1 MVDQPIVLTPEQFR
15 KRYPKTKTP
24 VPTTLTPDEFKAR
37 YVEQSNLF
45 AQPTNGKAIT
55 GKQGRIKSI
64 EDLAVGLNA
73 PELVEQTQHGGI
85 PPSPAYQEIIDRT
98 GATKPLPEQ
107 DSVGEPFVR
116 GAGQAVGAL
125 GEAAQ
130 MLGPL
135 LNLQPKFLRPPEH
148 ERIVSEIDT
157 DMKKVSDDVKAWANE
172 NIQGRP
178 ATGKYARP
186 AENYLDYIDP
196 ARIYS
201 TVGENAPLMA
211 VFAGA
216 TLANPVAGA
225 ALMFGVEGGSAQDA
239 IMEYEKKTGNKVP
252 PIYRE
257 NIPII
262 IGAVNAALEKT
273 GLDEIFKVGK
283 AAGLKR
289 RLVKAALATIVEGGT
304 EGAQEVT
311 QILAETAYKGKIP
324 EGSGQRFI
332 ESVYAGLLLGAGG
345 SAISAAAGGDIE
357 DEHKKPSKP
366 ITAAQQ
372 ETKTAAAALIASREA
387 TTAAEQAG
395 VVQPPSTSAPA
406 PVTEDGIRLAQEAI
420 RRAKQRKAD
429 EAKKIAE
436 KTAPPQSTQ
445 PDLTAPEAT
454 TTPDI
459 APKTATGAPT
469 KESSAEVYN
478 IPTKRIKVDT
488 DRFQNRETD
497 FSEKT
502 AQAVAE
508 NFDPNKFDPIVV
520 WRDPKDNN
528 AEYVLSGHSRLEGMN
543 RRSAP
548 ETPVRYFKGT
558 EQQAINFARLEAN
571 RLNAPETFG
580 ETLSAYKA
588 ALANQYTKKQ
598 LTQTF
603 GGDTNF
609 LDSVKNLSPSG
620 DFVKILGQPAATEF
634 PYIRRFA
641 RWVGEAREVYADKFT
656 DAHEQQLFDYFY
668 KGDASNREITRD
680 EFFSLAD
687 KSFQTFDFDKN
698 APLNLKEGE
707 PVKTGAR
714 ARRDTEHLVAQAE
727 DLMRQREKALTPGER
742 QAIHVRINKINAGIK
757 TLMRDQGDIFAETE
771 ALADIGERP
780 AVISAPEKAA
790 AVTARAVT
798 ARKPSKGMTRAEFV
812 DAMQAISRKTKITG
826 KQIELAV
833 KVTDAIAAKWAQW
846 RGRTVEDFYRMT
858 FEDITVRDTVVDLP
872 NLIDRWRLD
881 ALTDKSRAEIRGLAI
896 LNKVTGLWTINLFEG
911 SDITNVLH
919 ELGHVLRRYLPPGD
933 QRTIKLWADGEAS
946 DPTTPLS
953 REGEEKF
960 ARAWEVYL
968 RDRAAESPGKLQSVF
983 TKLKEILRDVY
994 AIIKKPGIGITLMP
1008 EIRAIFDRI
1017 FLEEENAPQQAKEE
1031 KPSPSPDKGLPPSR
1045 ASPTHRGAQEMVA
1058 PAAGSAEN
1066 ILTKAAAAARKEN
1079 VPATPNIL
1087 EQAAKQV
1094 ARRKDRAV
1102 DITEILKAALVEF
1115 PEVRELKETQGTD
1128 GRWYTLLAR
1137 MPVGVD
1143 FTDKRR
1149 TIGYAEVSSE
1159 GTTIGERYKTREQ
1172 AIAAIKTRRE
1182 KQGAE
1187 FRQLLETMT
1196 DDKFNSQR
1204 LYWLNQSSTQIKATP
1219 SLLEKAPPSGFTEAD
1234 LVPEKYR
1241 TPKPAQPPEKTPRID
1256 LTKLSLDEFTDILLH
1271 RGEYSYEA
1279 GTSSSVQAKK
1289 SVDSFTDLVNA
1300 LGKKISYDNLLTPD
1314 AVEKIYSDFH
1324 GIAPKPETPAAPAG
1338 NVLQRA
1344 AAEFMSQDALNK
1356 AITATRFG
1364 GNLPDGRKL
1373 FAKNIASRSGAHG
1386 LAKNDQNR
1394 KIFEYRET
1402 NGAQRFAVIEGVT
1415 AAPTQVAQPDL
1426 PVTPKVAP
1434 TPAAMEARTKIAFT
1448 PAQLREGRNTILPT
1462 EEQKAWADTPYK
1474 QALLNALGGNVPLA
1488 KKAAQGIGEK
1498 LPDDFIGTQEKR
1510 QTAKGVIA
1518 EYVRDEDVAKVY
1530 AELVQAF
1537 QHGEVVSEIEQEP
1550 ASISQEI
1557 PKTNYDNYKYY
1568 DLLPTGERLIKN
1580 NLLSFQ
1586 VAKKKVLK
1594 NQRIVVYFNK
1604 DDKTR
1609 YAIVKS
1615 PTETNVISSTSPVP
1629 PATTQGAQDAR
1640 EVVPG
1645 TRKMIDAI
1653 KAMLRAKIKLDNPRL
1668 TQIADRAFGGT
1679 RQAGRFTSRDAYDAL
1694 EVSVNEFIAE
1704 DRPQI
1709 MREEPGSA
1717 LKYLRGVMQLLP
1729 NQTDRTEEQIRFQ
1742 QFSTPP
1748 TQAYVAAKILNPQAG
1763 EFVLEPSAG
1772 TGDLALY
1779 ARIAGAS
1786 LRTNEI
1792 SDRRKGLLQMQGYE
1806 VTQVDAA
1813 IINDVLPYTDRPT
1826 AIIMN
1831 PPFSATGGKTARN
1844 KTEYGARHVESAL
1857 ARLADGGRLVAIVGE
1872 GMALDS
1878 FTHAAW
1884 FENLSKKYN
1893 IRANV
1898 HVSGEEYAKYG
1909 TTFGNRIL
1917 VFDKTGQTPG
1927 DTWAAKTRNIERA
1940 DVQTLEDALN
1950 VTESIAADRK
1960 PVATEAQQAV
1970 DNLGQR
1976 PVAEATGNIRQRDGQ
1991 PAGEVASRGRVTEPA
2006 RPFGRGVESNV
2017 VARPTQGNEI
2027 VPRVEPGV
2035 KPSTNR
2041 RVESTAGRGDRG
2053 GTVENIQPV
2062 TETAAQTGEAVAH
2075 IEREQDTE
2083 KFVTYVPSKLKIGGK
2098 HPARIVESSSMAAV
2112 ESPDITYKTAL
2123 PPAIIKEEKLSA
2135 LQLESVYYAG
2145 QQFEKTMINGQRAGF
2160 FVGDGTGVGKGRQ
2173 IAGIITDQWQ
2183 RGVKRILWVSAGR
2196 DLQEAAAIDFAD
2208 LGQKQ
2213 IGITSLND
2221 YATGEAIATPQGVI
2235 FCTYSS
2241 LIGQSQK
2248 GKGLSRQKQLE
2259 NWLGKD
2265 CCIVFDEAH
2274 KAKNALAAGPGG
2286 EPTKTA
2292 TAVIGIQENLP
2303 GARVVYSSAT
2313 GATDVRNMAYMTR
2326 LGLWGEG
2333 TSFPGGFLDF
2343 LTEIEHGGVGA
2354 MEMVARDMK
2363 ALGMYVSRSISYQ
2376 GVGYKEVTHTM
2387 TPEQRH
2393 IYNTAATAWQR
2404 VIQKID
2410 EAIGITGAGARQR
2423 VFAMSR
2429 FWSEHQRFFKQLLTA
2444 IKVPTAIKEIQQ
2456 ALADDKAV
2464 IISLIGTGE
2473 ARTTDLITKSI
2484 ADNSS
2489 LDDIDFSPRETI
2501 AHLVEKSFPTTVYEE
2516 MDDELTGKPIKVIVK
2531 DSDGNPVQSREALA
2545 LKEKL
2550 LDSLTDL
2557 NLPENP
2563 LDQIVNY
2570 FGVNAVAEMTGRK
2583 RRLIRNKAG
2592 NLEYVKRA
2600 PDDVA
2605 MNKTNLHEKDL
2616 FQSGKK
2622 NIAIISDAASTGISL
2637 HSSNRAGNKKRRY
2650 QIALELG
2657 WSADKQMQTFGR
2669 SHRSD
2674 QAQPPEFGLLFTN
2687 AAGEGRFVSTIARR
2701 LEMLGAF
2708 TKGERTSTGGVD
2720 LAKYNFE
2727 TDEGKAALVL
2737 FYDAAMNNRLES
2749 VNEPR
2754 IVLKQMGVLKEK
2766 KDGDAIE
2773 ESDLKNVPRFL
2784 NRILALDIDTQN
2796 AIFGEF
2802 TRIFDET
2809 VSSRKESGQFD
2820 DGVQDIH
2827 GEHILIVG
2835 QPEVVNT
2842 DKNTGAETRH
2852 FTVMVEMKVTPV
2864 SWQEAGK
2871 RSQVVNAGFTQNIK
2885 SKNVFLV
2892 ERVAPITDQ
2901 ATGKVKG
2908 RVKITS
2914 PQRKARI
2921 IPETELV
2928 EKFDSLQAGNAK
2940 VLWDKALEGLPLTI
2954 KEQKHIIGGAILPI
2968 WGKLKTKGMQESM
2981 KIVRI
2986 NTDDKKRIVGIL
2998 LPDDSVGE
3006 VLRALGV
3013 SRAFSGPEE
3022 IFNAVLENGENIPLE
3037 GGLALR
3043 RTYVHR
3049 ERTIELTGAQS
3060 SIFPQLQ
3067 KLGLRAETIEYKKR
3081 FFVSTDQR
3089 QGVGVIKRLIESYP
3103 PAANAKKA
3111 ETTEQADPLYD
3122 VVESDGGSL
3131 TDEFAAKDDE
3141 LKTGVESQP
3150 TDDEIEVFADIV
3162 TPDYAFPDDIEKRW
3176 KESHGVKPISIFA
3189 QIADMAMTFRNKA
3202 TREFEHLEKGAT
3214 FARARFALTKLQKQR
3229 AVASEK
3235 AVKALQAVT
3244 EKLTPKEYD
3253 LFERI
3258 TICADLAHEAE
3269 AGHLLPFGFT
3279 PETLRHEHRRLL
3291 AQVAGNTAI
3300 AEASRRRREIWD
3312 GLKDDYVAAMEAI
3325 GMNVESR
3332 FTKEDYYR
3340 HQVLMYA
3347 NVKGLMGIGSKLKT
3361 PANRG
3366 FLKKREGSSYDINT
3380 NYLQAEF
3387 EVVSQMLYDIE
3398 VANTISSIDV
3408 NYNVAPDLKTQAKK
3422 LSDESGEH
3430 IDWRDL
3436 IPDGYTLWQP
3446 REGNIF
3452 YMADSIPARL
3462 AQALQLGALEK
3473 LEITANELKKVMA
3486 VGGLREQ
3493 FVIPEP
3499 LAMTLD
3505 KLVNEEKTDSVSRFS
3520 KAALEKWKV
3529 WRLLSPRSFI
3539 KYSTRNLVGDA
3550 DALFA
3555 GNPSSFLKLPQAV
3568 REIVAYVRSDQV
3580 TPDLQAWIER
3590 GGMQNNLQ
3598 IAELDELN
3606 TLKTFEKFTGEGK
3619 NIGRKAFD
3627 AYWKTVR
3634 LLSDTREAL
3643 LRYAAYLD
3651 YLEQVRAG
3659 RGKPKNFGA
3668 SIPEE
3673 IMALRSPQDRAYQLS
3688 NQLLGAYD
3696 QVSVYGQYIRGHFIP
3711 FWSYKEVNF
3720 RRYIQMIKNVA
3731 NDGRAAEF
3739 VGRKLLGVAVRSPYI
3754 AMRTGSFA
3762 IKATALWSAM
3772 QVFNALFFRDE
3783 EDDLPEDTKARPH
3796 IIFGRDKDGKVIY
3809 FDRLGSLGDFLAWF
3823 GLDDAPRT
3831 ISDFLLNRKDLP
3843 EIAKDMGKSPVN
3855 VVVSGIRPEMKLS
3868 AELAAG
3874 QSYFPDVFKPTT
3886 IRDRALHVA
3895 RALGV
3900 DQEYAALAGLPSRGY
3915 ANSLELLLYYKSDP
3929 GESAYYRIYDEKNR
3943 FLKKIGK
3950 YGEFGGQISGTS
3962 NALYNMRMAFRYHD
3976 KEAVDKYLLEYAAL
3990 GGTAQGLKTSFRNF
4004 EPLHGIPADRRAEF
4018 VNQLSADD
4026 KQKYTAA
4033 LKFYNEVLSDK
4044 VTIDQ
4049 LSKQLPERKKKK
4061 VTAPAV
4067 TP

>member
-1 MVDQPIVLTPEQFR
+1 MADQQIVLTPEEFK

-24 VPTTLTPDEFKAR
+24 VPTTLTPDEFKSR
-37 YVEQSNLF
+37 YGEQGSLF
-45 AQPTNGKAIT
+45 SQPTNGKAVT
-55 GKQGRIKSI
+55 GKEGRIKSI
-64 EDLAVGLNA
+64 EDLAAGLNA
-73 PELVEQTQHGGI
+73 PEVVEQTKHGGI
-85 PPSPAYQEIIDRT
+85 PPSPFYQEIIDRT
-98 GATKPLPEQ
+98 GATKPLSEQ
-107 DSVGEPFVR
+107 DSVGEPFIR

-125 GEAAQ
+125 GESAQ

-148 ERIVSEIDT
+148 EKIVSEIDT
-157 DMKKVSDDVKAWANE
+157 EMKQFSDGVKTWAGE
-172 NIQGRP
+172 NIKGRP
-178 ATGKYARP
+178 ATGKYAKP
-186 AENYLDYIDP
+186 AGNYLDYLDP
-196 ARIYS
+196 ARMYQ

-211 VFAGA
+211 AFAGA
-216 TLANPVAGA
+216 TLAHPVAGA

-239 IMEYEKKTGNKVP
+239 IMEWEKKTGKKVP
-252 PIYRE
+252 PVYRE

-273 GLDEIFKVGK
+273 GLDNIFKVGK

-289 RLVKAALATIVEGGT
+289 RLVKAALATIIEGGT

-311 QILAETAYKGKIP
+311 NILAEAAYGGEIP
-324 EGSGQRFI
+324 ADSGQRLV
-332 ESVYAGLLLGAGG
+332 ESIYAGLLLGAGG
-345 SAISAAAGGDIE
+345 SAVAGATGADVEPEAARKTGQ
-357 DEHKKPSKP
+357 
-366 ITAAQQ
+366 ITEATQATKAA
-372 ETKTAAAALIASREA
+372 AAAALASSREA
-387 TTAAEQAG
+387 TTEAAQA
-395 VVQPPSTSAPA
+395 VAASTEPAAPESAP
-406 PVTEDGIRLAQEAI
+406 VEDGIRLAQEAI
-420 RRAKQRKAD
+420 RRAKSRKAEKGAE
-429 EAKKIAE
+429 EAQKSKA
-436 KTAPPQSTQ
+436 ALPST
-445 PDLTAPEAT
+445 TAPEKPVAPAKAPEAPVLDERQE
-454 TTPDI
+454 TP
-459 APKTATGAPT
+459 AVG
-469 KESSAEVYN
+469 KESTAEVYN
-478 IPTKRIKVDT
+478 IPTARIKVDT

-502 AQAVAE
+502 AKAVAE
-508 NFDPNKFDPIVV
+508 DFDPNKFDPIVV

-528 AEYVLSGHSRLEGMN
+528 SEYVLSGHSRLEGMN

-548 ETPVRYFKGT
+548 TTPVRYFKGT
-558 EQQAINFARLEAN
+558 EEQAINFARLEAN

-580 ETLSAYKA
+580 ETLKAYKA
-588 ALANQYTKKQ
+588 ALENKYTKKQ

-603 GGDTNF
+603 GGDTGF

-668 KGDASNREITRD
+668 KGNAANRETTRD
-680 EFFSLAD
+680 EFFNLVD
-687 KSFQTFDFDKN
+687 KSFQTFDFNKN
-698 APLNLKEGE
+698 APLSLAEGG

-714 ARRDTEHLVAQAE
+714 ARRDTENLVAQAE
-727 DLMRQREKALTPGER
+727 ELMRQREKALTPGER
-742 QAIHVRINKINAGIK
+742 QAIQTKIDKINAGIK

-771 ALADIGERP
+771 TLADIAEESGEIP
-780 AVISAPEKAA
+780 APEKAA
-790 AVTARAVT
+790 STTTPKA

-812 DAMQAISRKTKITG
+812 DAMRLLSYKTRITSE
-826 KQIELAV
+826 QMELAI
-833 KVTDAIAAKWAQW
+833 KITDAIAAKWAQW
-846 RGRTVEDFYRMT
+846 RGRDAADFYRMT
-858 FEDITVRDTVVDLP
+858 FEDISVRDTVIGLP
-872 NLIDRWRLD
+872 QFIDKWRFDQLN
-881 ALTDKSRAEIRGLAI
+881 DKNRAEIRGAAI
-896 LNKVTGLWTINLFEG
+896 LNKVTGLWTVNIFEG

-933 QRTIKLWADGEAS
+933 QKTIKLWADGEAS
-946 DPTTPLS
+946 DPATPLT

-968 RDRAAESPGKLQSVF
+968 RDRAAESPSKLKAVF
-983 TKLKEILRDVY
+983 EKLKEILRDVY
-994 AIIKKPGIGITLMP
+994 AVVKKPGIGITLRP

-1017 FLEEENAPQQAKEE
+1017 FAEENATQQSEE
-1031 KPSPSPDKGLPPSR
+1031 KKPAPTAAPELPPTR
-1045 ASPTHRGAQEMVA
+1045 APPAHRGTTETVA
-1058 PAAGSAEN
+1058 PAAGIAEP
-1066 ILTKAAAAARKEN
+1066 TKGK
-1079 VPATPNIL
+1079 
-1087 EQAAKQV
+1087 
-1094 ARRKDRAV
+1094 
-1102 DITEILKAALVEF
+1102 
-1115 PEVRELKETQGTD
+1115 
-1128 GRWYTLLAR
+1128 
-1137 MPVGVD
+1137 
-1143 FTDKRR
+1143 
-1149 TIGYAEVSSE
+1149 
-1159 GTTIGERYKTREQ
+1159 
-1172 AIAAIKTRRE
+1172 
-1182 KQGAE
+1182 
-1187 FRQLLETMT
+1187 
-1196 DDKFNSQR
+1196 
-1204 LYWLNQSSTQIKATP
+1204 P
-1219 SLLEKAPPSGFTEAD
+1219 SPLEKAPPGGFMEAD

-1241 TPKPAQPPEKTPRID
+1241 RPQAANKETWQLTRSEWMDTMPARYPQPANYARLHETAVALALGEGRPVQKNVLESYPKIYENPVYRDALETRTAQHPDATPKPA
-1256 LTKLSLDEFTDILLH
+1256 
-1271 RGEYSYEA
+1271 A
-1279 GTSSSVQAKK
+1279 
-1289 SVDSFTDLVNA
+1289 
-1300 LGKKISYDNLLTPD
+1300 
-1314 AVEKIYSDFH
+1314 
-1324 GIAPKPETPAAPAG
+1324 PAATAG
-1338 NVLQRA
+1338 NVLQKA

-1356 AITATRFG
+1356 AIVATRFG
-1364 GNLPDGRKL
+1364 ANLPDGRKL
-1373 FAKNIASRSGAHG
+1373 FAKNIASRSGAQG
-1386 LAKNDQNR
+1386 IVSNDPNR
-1394 KIFEYRET
+1394 SIVEYKET
-1402 NGAQRFAVIEGVT
+1402 NGAQRFAVIEV
-1415 AAPTQVAQPDL
+1415 AAATPTQAAQADFTAPE
-1426 PVTPKVAP
+1426 VAP
-1434 TPAAMEARTKIAFT
+1434 LPETLSPRTKIAFT
-1448 PAQLREGRNTILPT
+1448 PSQLREGRNMVLPNA
-1462 EEQKAWADTPYK
+1462 EQKAWADTPYK

-1498 LPDDFIGTQEKR
+1498 LPDDFIGTEAKR
-1510 QTAKGVIA
+1510 RVAKGVVA
-1518 EYVRDEDVAKVY
+1518 EYVMRDEDVAKVY

-1537 QHGEVVSEIEQEP
+1537 NHGEVGSGDVIGKAVKPSPEP
-1550 ASISQEI
+1550 AREA
-1557 PKTNYDNYKYY
+1557 
-1568 DLLPTGERLIKN
+1568 TGNILERL
-1580 NLLSFQ
+1580 SGEDGME
-1586 VAKKKVLK
+1586 VL
-1594 NQRIVVYFNK
+1594 I
-1604 DDKTR
+1604 
-1609 YAIVKS
+1609 
-1615 PTETNVISSTSPVP
+1615 
-1629 PATTQGAQDAR
+1629 TQGDKKFHVILRDTNANETVSVNLYDTLDVARRNAEKLVSAPVSKTVVPSTTPPEQAAQDAR

-1645 TRKMIDAI
+1645 TRKLIRAI
-1653 KAMLRAKIKLDNPRL
+1653 KATLEANIKLDNTKL
-1668 TQIADRAFGGT
+1668 TAIADRAFGGT
-1679 RQAGRFTSRDAYDAL
+1679 RQGGRYTSRDVYDAL
-1694 EVSVNEFIAE
+1694 EVAVNEFIAE
-1704 DRPQI
+1704 SRSQI
-1709 MREEPGSA
+1709 MRESPGSA
-1717 LKYLRGVMQLLP
+1717 LTYLRGVMQLLP
-1729 NQTDRTEEQIRFQ
+1729 TQTDRTDEQIQFQ

-1748 TQAYVAAKILNPQAG
+1748 TEAYVAAKILNPQAG

-1779 ARIAGAS
+1779 ARLAGAEV
-1786 LRTNEI
+1786 RTNEI
-1792 SDRRKGLLQMQGYE
+1792 SDRRKGLLRMQGYE
-1806 VTQVDAA
+1806 VTGVDAA
-1813 IINDVLPYTDRPT
+1813 IINDVLPYADKPT

-1831 PPFSATGGKTARN
+1831 PPFSATGGKTSRN

-1857 ARLADGGRLVAIVGE
+1857 ARLDDGGRLVAIVGE

-1884 FENLSKKYN
+1884 FQKLAQKYN
-1893 IRANV
+1893 LRANV
-1898 HVSGEEYAKYG
+1898 LINGDEYAKYG

-1917 VFDKTGQTPG
+1917 VFDKTGATPG
-1927 DTWAAKTRNIERA
+1927 DGWASQLRNIVRA
-1940 DVQTLEDALN
+1940 ETKTLEEALH
-1950 VTESIAADRK
+1950 VTESIAADR
-1960 PVATEAQQAV
+1960 PQAGAQKL
-1970 DNLGQR
+1970 DSIGQR
-1976 PVAEATGNIRQRDGQ
+1976 PVAEAPRDIRQR
-1991 PAGEVASRGRVTEPA
+1991 AGEPVGEADGRSGVSRPA
-2006 RPFGRGVESNV
+2006 RPSGGISRTDAGT
-2017 VARPTQGNEI
+2017 RPAQGDEI
-2027 VPRVEPGV
+2027 VSRVEPRVEPV
-2035 KPSTNR
+2035 TTRHP
-2041 RVESTAGRGDRG
+2041 ESTAGGRVRG
-2053 GTVENIQPV
+2053 GVAENIQPIV
-2062 TETAAQTGEAVAH
+2062 ETAAQTGEAAPD
-2075 IEREQDTE
+2075 EREEDTN
-2083 KFVTYVPSKLKIGGK
+2083 KFVTYAPGKLTIGGK

-2112 ESPDITYKTAL
+2112 ESPDITYKSAL
-2123 PPAIIKEEKLSA
+2123 PPAIISENKLSG

-2145 QQFEKTMINGQRAGF
+2145 QQFEKTLTNGQRAGF

-2196 DLQEAAAIDFAD
+2196 DLQDAAAIDFAD

-2221 YATGEAIATPQGVI
+2221 YATGEAITAPQGVI

-2259 NWLGKD
+2259 DWLGND

-2333 TSFPGGFLDF
+2333 TAFPGGFLDF
-2343 LTEIEHGGVGA
+2343 LSEIENGGVGA

-2363 ALGMYVSRSISYQ
+2363 ALGTYVSRSISYQ
-2376 GVGYKEVTHTM
+2376 GVGYKEVTHVM

-2393 IYNTAATAWQR
+2393 IYNTAAVAWQR
-2404 VIQKID
+2404 VIQNID
-2410 EAIGITGAGARQR
+2410 QAIEITGAGARQR
-2423 VFAMSR
+2423 AFAMSR

-2444 IKVPTAIKEIQQ
+2444 IKVPTAITEVQQ
-2456 ALADDKAV
+2456 ALADGKAV

-2484 ADNSS
+2484 AENSS
-2489 LDDIDFSPRETI
+2489 LDDLDFSPRETI
-2501 AHLVEKSFPTTVYEE
+2501 AHLVEKSFPTNVYEE
-2516 MDDELTGKPIKVIVK
+2516 VDDETTGKPIKVLVK
-2531 DSDGNPVQSREALA
+2531 DFEGNPVQSREALA

-2563 LDQIVNY
+2563 LDQIVNF

-2637 HSSNRAGNKKRRY
+2637 HSSNRAANKKRRY
-2650 QIALELG
+2650 QLALELG

-2674 QAQPPEFGLLFTN
+2674 QSEPPEFGLLSTD
-2687 AAGEGRFVSTIARR
+2687 AGGEKRFSSTIAKR
-2701 LEMLGAF
+2701 LGSLGAL
-2708 TKGERTSTGGVD
+2708 TKGEREATGGVD
-2720 LAKYNFE
+2720 LARYNFE

-2737 FYDAAMNNRLES
+2737 FYDAAMNNKIERLPES
-2749 VNEPR
+2749 R
-2754 IVLKQMGVLKEK
+2754 AVLKQMGVLKEK
-2766 KDGDAIE
+2766 KSGEEAIE
-2773 ESDLKNVPRFL
+2773 ETDIKNVPRFL

-2796 AIFGEF
+2796 IVFDEF
-2802 TRIFDET
+2802 TSRFDS
-2809 VSSRKESGQFD
+2809 VIQQRKENGTFD

-2827 GEHILIVG
+2827 GEHIVIIG
-2835 QPEVVNT
+2835 EPEVVNT

-2852 FTVMVEMKVTPV
+2852 FTVQVETKVTPV
-2864 SWQEAGK
+2864 VWEEAAK
-2871 RSQVVNAGFTQNIK
+2871 RSNVVNAGFTQNIK

-2901 ATGKVKG
+2901 TTGRVVG

-2940 VLWDKALEGLPLTI
+2940 FLWDKALEGMPLTI

-2968 WGKLKTKGMQESM
+2968 WSKLKTQNVNSLKV
-2981 KIVRI
+2981 VRV

-2998 LPDDSVGE
+2998 LPDEAVGE

-3013 SRAFSGPEE
+3013 SRAFASPKE
-3022 IFNAVLENGENIPLE
+3022 IFTAVLENGETIPLAD
-3037 GGLALR
+3037 GFTLKR
-3043 RTYVHR
+3043 SYVHR
-3049 ERTIELTGAQS
+3049 ERTIELTGAQQAA
-3060 SIFPQLQ
+3060 FAELQ
-3067 KLGLRAETIEYKKR
+3067 KIGLRSETIDYKKR
-3081 FFVSTDQR
+3081 FFISTDER
-3089 QGVGVIKRLIESYP
+3089 QGVGVITRLVERYAP
-3103 PAANAKKA
+3103 VANATK
-3111 ETTEQADPLYD
+3111 EETEQVDPLYD
-3122 VVESDGGSL
+3122 VVESEGESM
-3131 TDEFAAKDDE
+3131 TDALEATNED
-3141 LKTGVESQP
+3141 LKTGEESQP
-3150 TDDEIEVFADIV
+3150 SEDEIEVFADIV
-3162 TPDYAFPDDIEKRW
+3162 TTEFAFPDDIEKRW
-3176 KESHGVKPISIFA
+3176 KESHGVKPISIFS
-3189 QIADMAMTFRNKA
+3189 QIADMATTFRNKA

-3229 AVASEK
+3229 GVSSEK

-3244 EKLTPKEYD
+3244 DKLTPKEYD

-3258 TICADLAHEAE
+3258 TIMADLAHEAE
-3269 AGHLLPFGFT
+3269 AEHLLPFGFT
-3279 PETLRHEHRRLL
+3279 PESLRHEHRRLL

-3300 AEASRRRREIWD
+3300 AEASRRRKEIWD
-3312 GLKDDYVAAMEAI
+3312 GLKEDYITEMKAI
-3325 GMNVESR
+3325 GLDVESR

-3340 HQVLMYA
+3340 HQVLNYA
-3347 NVKGLMGIGSKLKT
+3347 NIKGLMGTGQRLKT

-3387 EVVSQMLYDIE
+3387 EVVAQMLYDIE
-3398 VANTISSIDV
+3398 VARTISSMDS
-3408 NYNVAPDLKTQAKK
+3408 NYNVAPELKAQAKQ

-3430 IDWRDL
+3430 VDWRDL
-3436 IPDGYTLWQP
+3436 VPDGYVMWQP
-3446 REGNIF
+3446 REGNMF

-3473 LEITANELKKVMA
+3473 LEITAAELKKVMA

-3499 LAMTLD
+3499 LALTLD
-3505 KLVNEEKTDSVSRFS
+3505 NLVSEEKSDAVSRFS
-3520 KAALEKWKV
+3520 KAVLDKWKV
-3529 WRLLSPRSFI
+3529 WTLLSPRRLL
-3539 KYSTRNLVGDA
+3539 KYNTRNIMGDA
-3550 DALFA
+3550 DVLFA
-3555 GNPSSFLKLPQAV
+3555 GNPSAFLKLPQAV
-3568 REIVAYVRSDQV
+3568 REIVAYMKGGHV

-3606 TLKTFEKFTGEGK
+3606 TLKTFEKFTGDGK

-3643 LRYAAYLD
+3643 MRYAAYVD
-3651 YLEQVRAG
+3651 YLEQVRSG
-3659 RGKPKNFGA
+3659 RGRPKNFGA

-3673 IMALRSPQDRAYQLS
+3673 IMALRSPHDRAYQLS

-3696 QVSVYGQYIRGHFIP
+3696 QVSVYGQHIRGHWIP

-3720 RRYIQMIKNVA
+3720 RRYVRMIKNSVH
-3731 NDGRAAEF
+3731 DGNASEL
-3739 VGRKLLGVAVRSPYI
+3739 VGRKLLGVLAKSPYT
-3754 AMRTGSFA
+3754 AMKVGAFA
-3762 IKATALWSAM
+3762 IKATAMWSAL
-3772 QVFNALFFRDE
+3772 QIFNAMFFQDE

-3843 EIAKDMGKSPVN
+3843 EIAKDMAKSPVN
-3855 VVVSGIRPEMKLS
+3855 VVVSGLRPEMKLS

-3874 QSYFPDVFKPTT
+3874 QSYFPDVFKPST

-3895 RALGV
+3895 RSLSLEE
-3900 DQEYAALAGLPSRGY
+3900 EYRALAGLPSRGY
-3915 ANSLELLLYYKSDP
+3915 ANSLQMLLYYKSDP
-3929 GESAYYRIYDEKNR
+3929 MESAYYRIYDEKNR

-3962 NALYNMRMAFRYHD
+3962 NALYNMRMAFRFHD
-3976 KEAVDKYLLEYAAL
+3976 KDAVEKYLLEYAAL
-3990 GGTAQGLKTSFRNF
+3990 GGTAQGLKQSFRNF
-4004 EPLHGIPADRRAEF
+4004 EPLHGIPADRKAEF
-4018 VNQLSADD
+4018 VAQLSAED
-4026 KQKYTAA
+4026 KDKYKAA
-4033 LKFYNEVLSDK
+4033 LKFYNEVLSEK

-4049 LSKQLPERKKKK
+4049 LARQLPDRKKKK
-4061 VTAPAV
+4061 NAAPAV